1 MNVLQVL
8 SIELMAFGQAGE
20 SSKRMHASSFLNS
33 DSNQRHELGM
43 TPYNLPCLHLVA
55 KNRMVCP
62 LKSQAVQ
69 LAELD

>member
-1 MNVLQVL
+1 MNVFQVL
-8 SIELMAFGQAGE
+8 SVELMAFGQAGE
-20 SSKRMHASSFLNS
+20 SSKRVHASSFLPKS
-33 DSNQRHELGM
+33 TLGM
-43 TPYNLPCLHLVA
+43 TPYNLPCLRLVA